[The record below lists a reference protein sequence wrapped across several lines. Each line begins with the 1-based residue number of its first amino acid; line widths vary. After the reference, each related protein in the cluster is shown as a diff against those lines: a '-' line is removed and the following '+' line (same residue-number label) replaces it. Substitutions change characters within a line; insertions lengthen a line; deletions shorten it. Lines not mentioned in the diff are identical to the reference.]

1 MYSADCSHEVY
12 SEQPSRVRVLV
23 GTPNQG
29 PNHTKSSPI
38 SYQLGPPVAPWDA
51 EVGGT
56 HSLEAGWD
64 LYRALLP
71 EPNAIA
77 DAV

>member
-1 MYSADCSHEVY
+1 M
-12 SEQPSRVRVLV
+12 
-23 GTPNQG
+23 
-29 PNHTKSSPI
+29 